1 MITAILPAL
10 DEEATIRM
18 VVQGVLP
25 HVDTVVVVDNGSS
38 DATGLRAE
46 EAGADVVREPRRG
59 YGRACLR
66 GVARARELGAE
77 VLVFLDA
84 DGSDDPRDIP
94 RVLAPIT
101 SGAADLALGC
111 RAANRMEPGS
121 MTVPQR
127 FGNWLAPLLMRW
139 TTGAPYHD
147 MPPMKAFA
155 LSAFDG
161 LAVRDEGH
169 GFTIELLLKA
179 HAAGL
184 RIEEVPARCR
194 RRAGGTSKVSG
205 TIRGTLRASAKILGY
220 VTRYAVET
228 RPQRRVHD

>member
-10 DEEATIRM
+10 DEEATVAK
-18 VVQGVLP
+18 VVEGVLP
-25 HVDTVVVVDNGSS
+25 HVDTVVVVDNGSR
-38 DATGLRAE
+38 DATVLRAQS
-46 EAGADVVREPRRG
+46 AGADVVSEPRRG

-66 GVARARELGAE
+66 GVERARELGSE
-77 VLVFLDA
+77 LLVFLDA
-84 DGSDDPRDIP
+84 DGSDDPEDIP
-94 RVLAPIT
+94 RVLAPLH

-111 RAANRMEPGS
+111 RSAERIESGS
-121 MTVPQR
+121 MTATQR

-155 LSAFDG
+155 LATFDE
-161 LAVRDEGH
+161 LKVRDEGH

-205 TIRGTLRASAKILGY
+205 TVAGTLRASAKILTY

-228 RPQRRVHD
+228 RSGRRARG